1 MNESEEKYTEQEPYN
16 EYESFAFHPYNVMLA
31 LVLFG
36 LTTLFLSLSVAF
48 IYTRV
53 QSDLPP
59 IRLPNIF
66 VFNTLILLASSY
78 TMILAKKAYKR
89 DHTERYKQLLL
100 VTIVLSVLFLI
111 AQIFGWRALFQQDIL
126 INSGNSASYLYVIS
140 ALHFAHVIFG
150 IPFLGTFLWRAHKYM
165 QEPVS
170 VLVYFSDPAKLLRL
184 RLLTIYWH
192 FLDGLWIY
200 LVLFF
205 WINYLVR

>member
-1 MNESEEKYTEQEPYN
+1 MSKPEASVDQQGEFN

-36 LTTLFLSLSVAF
+36 LTTLFLALSVAF
-48 IYTRV
+48 IYSRV

-59 IRLPNIF
+59 IKLPDIF
-66 VFNTLILLASSY
+66 VFNTVILLASSF
-78 TMILAKKAYKR
+78 TMIQAKKAYRK
-89 DHTERYKQLLL
+89 DNTAKYKQLLL
-100 VTIVLSVLFLI
+100 ITIILSVLFLI

-150 IPFLGTFLWRAHKYM
+150 IPFLGTFLWRAHKHM
-165 QEPVS
+165 KEPVS

-192 FLDGLWIY
+192 FLDGLWVY

-205 WINYLVR
+205 WVNYLIR

>member
-1 MNESEEKYTEQEPYN
+1 MSEPESNPEQQEEYN

-48 IYTRV
+48 IYSRI

-59 IRLPNIF
+59 IKLPNIF
-66 VFNTLILLASSY
+66 IFNTLILLASSF
-78 TMILAKKAYKR
+78 TMIQAKKAYKK
-89 DHTERYKQLLL
+89 DNTSKYKQLLL
-100 VTIVLSVLFLI
+100 ITVFLSILFLI

-140 ALHFAHVIFG
+140 ALHFGHVIFG

-205 WINYLVR
+205 WVNYLIR

>member
-1 MNESEEKYTEQEPYN
+1 MSNSGSNTENQGEFN
-16 EYESFAFHPYNVMLA
+16 EYDSFAFHPYNVMLA

-36 LTTLFLSLSVAF
+36 LTTLFLSLSFAF
-48 IYTRV
+48 IYSRV

-59 IRLPNIF
+59 IKLPDIF
-66 VFNTLILLASSY
+66 MVNTLILLASSF
-78 TMILAKKAYKR
+78 TMIRAKKAYRQDETAKYKR
-89 DHTERYKQLLL
+89 LLL
-100 VTIVLSVLFLI
+100 VTILLSVLFLI
-111 AQIFGWRALFQQDIL
+111 AQIIGWRALFQQDIL

-150 IPFLGTFLWRAHKYM
+150 IPFLSTFLWRAHKYM
-165 QEPVS
+165 KEPVS

-205 WINYLVR
+205 WVNYLVR